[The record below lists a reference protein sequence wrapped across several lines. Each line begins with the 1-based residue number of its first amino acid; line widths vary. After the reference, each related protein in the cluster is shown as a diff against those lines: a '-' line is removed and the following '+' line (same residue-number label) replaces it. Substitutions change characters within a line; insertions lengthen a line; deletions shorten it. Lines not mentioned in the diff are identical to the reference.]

1 MPKSLLKTIS
11 KQDFNELD
19 YILNLPRN
27 ITQKMFYQSMKQPGI
42 ITCLVTI
49 TMLLKDNQMSN
60 LQVRKE
66 EE

>member
-27 ITQKMFYQSMKQPGI
+27 ITQKMFYQLMKQPGI
-42 ITCLVTI
+42 IICLVTI
-49 TMLLKDNQMSN
+49 VILLKDNQMLN
-60 LQVRKE
+60 QQDRKE
-66 EE
+66 EG